1 MQISVVT
8 LTGIG
13 TKVLMSRLKSTILAL
28 KAAIAD
34 HWQIPIP
41 GQMLV
46 HRGRLLS
53 EVGTANLFDLGVKS
67 GDTIIIFFSHRRH
80 HVSVNEQQ
88 TRQQE
93 KKICSAHKVE
103 ATTADTAQIDR
114 FDPGKVQLLYEMG
127 FRSIDLV
134 RHALTVNRNNI
145 EQTIHWL
152 TKHATIPSEHVAR
165 SK

>member
-1 MQISVVT
+1 
-8 LTGIG
+8 
-13 TKVLMSRLKSTILAL
+13 MST
-28 KAAIAD
+28 
-34 HWQIPIP
+34 
-41 GQMLV
+41 QMLV